1 MDSTM
6 ARSGKARFPK
16 ARFGGTLALMN
27 APIGSIANVFD
38 FGHPCPLRLMMV
50 YEDFDMAVQ
59 AKKVCDL
66 LAHEAWVGD
75 EVQLSVWRFDAI
87 ASRDPGNAAGPQAEQ
102 ADVIVVAARDLDRL
116 PAQVEDWLER
126 WPAHRHAGQG
136 ALVEVFHPDAAR
148 DGATSSV
155 ALRLWQAAA
164 RAGMDFFSSTS
175 DWTVRLSRAPGT
187 PTTPRLDLVPPTDEA
202 LSRRY
207 CSLGWGIDE

>member
-1 MDSTM
+1 MV
-6 ARSGKARFPK
+6 RSRKARFPK
-16 ARFGGTLALMN
+16 ARFIGTLTLMN
-27 APIGSIANVFD
+27 APTGTIANVFD
-38 FGHPCPLRLMMV
+38 SGHPCPLRMMMV

-66 LAHEAWVGD
+66 LAHEEWLGD

-87 ASRDPGNAAGPQAEQ
+87 ASGDPSNAAGPQAEQ

-126 WPAHRHAGQG
+126 WPPHRKAGKG
-136 ALVEVFHPDAAR
+136 ALVEVIHPDAAK

-155 ALRLWQAAA
+155 ALLLWRAAA
-164 RAGMDFFSSTS
+164 RAGMDFFSGTP
-175 DWTVRLSRAPGT
+175 DWTLRLSRAPGT
-187 PTTPRLDLVPPTDEA
+187 PKTPRLDLVPPTDAA

>member
-6 ARSGKARFPK
+6 ARSRKARFPK
-16 ARFGGTLALMN
+16 ARFSGTLALMN
-27 APIGSIANVFD
+27 APTGSSANAFD

-66 LAHEAWVGD
+66 LAREAWVGD

-87 ASRDPGNAAGPQAEQ
+87 ASGDPSNAAGPQAEQ
-102 ADVIVVAARDLDRL
+102 ADVIVVAARDRDRL

-136 ALVEVFHPDAAR
+136 ALVEVFHPDAAK
-148 DGATSSV
+148 DGAASGV
-155 ALRLWQAAA
+155 ALLLWRAAA
-164 RAGMDFFSSTS
+164 RAGMDFFSGTP
-175 DWTVRLSRAPGT
+175 DWTVRLSSAPET
-187 PTTPRLDLVPPTDEA
+187 RPTPRRDFVLPAGAT
-202 LSRRY
+202 LSGRHG
-207 CSLGWGIDE
+207 SLGWGIDE